1 MEWANQQTVEKD
13 LVTDVMIGCDP
24 WRQSYG
30 KITDIHMFDRIL
42 TADEMV
48 GMTTCS
54 GEKLTGNVI
63 NSNTDPSTVYGWQ
76 VQMIGIDQEFI
87 CPKRK
92 FSAVFFD
99 QWHWHT
105 YPAIDICKKF
115 KRDLIAVTSEE
126 DLDNLKF
133 YFSNDLDWFTWNG
146 WLLTPIKK
154 IHNGSWV
161 HMETGEPNILQW
173 GPNQPVEN
181 DKYIYTRIEY
191 KGAGSVILASQPPT
205 WAIPALCVSN
215 DPKDYRLEVRILG
228 LCSASLYDN
237 KYVFSKTH
245 GRNYMYVG
253 RVNSEIE
260 WIGDGQWR
268 LTNKGSGYSGHL
280 ETRIAATI
288 ESMALGTHDVLFEN
302 DICTKGIDNKVVK
315 ITVTNCDENEFTCF
329 IGGCVNMESRCDRIN
344 DCPDSSD
351 EKGCAI
357 LRMDETTYIPENPP
371 IRVDSN
377 KKIIKIPVNISLDIL
392 KILDINEVEGIF
404 KVSFQL
410 HSTWFDDR
418 LTYANLKKDSDLN
431 TLTEKEKVD
440 IWTPKIVFSNT
451 ESQDS
456 VIKDENV
463 IARLS
468 RFGSARVGGM
478 DEAIKTFYFRG
489 TDNPITFSRIYDIR
503 FICSYNMAWYPFDLQ
518 RCELLLKPFG
528 NTGKY
533 VSLVNTSINYFDKMD
548 LSKYYIKQ
556 WKFELKETDTGT
568 GVEGTSTL
576 RKIKITCILK
586 NITF

>member
-1 MEWANQQTVEKD
+1 MRGDDFFKIPLEWANQQTVEKD

-54 GEKLTGNVI
+54 GKKLTGNVI
-63 NSNTDPSTVYGWQ
+63 NSNTDPATLYGGQ
-76 VQMIGIDQEFI
+76 AQQIGVDPEFI
-87 CPKRK
+87 CPKRN

-99 QWHWHT
+99 QWHWPT
-105 YPAIDICKKF
+105 FMAIDHCKKL
-115 KRDLIAVTSEE
+115 KRNLMGITSEKDME
-126 DLDNLKF
+126 NLKF
-133 YFSNDLDWFTWNG
+133 FFSNHPDYFTWKG
-146 WLLTPIKK
+146 WITTPIHK
-154 IHNGSWV
+154 IANGSWV
-161 HMETGEPNILQW
+161 HMETGQPNILPW
-173 GPNQPVEN
+173 GANQPVDN
-181 DKYIYTRIEY
+181 DKYIYGRIDYFERFDSITL
-191 KGAGSVILASQPPT
+191 GSNPSHWGFT
-205 WAIPALCVSN
+205 ALCVSE
-215 DPKDYRLEVRILG
+215 DPKDYRLLVKILG

-237 KYVFSKTH
+237 QYVFSKTH
-245 GRNYMYVG
+245 GRHYLYVG

-260 WIGDGQWR
+260 WVGDGLWR
-268 LTNKGSGYSGHL
+268 LTNKGSGYSGQL
-280 ETRIAATI
+280 ETRIAATHN
-288 ESMALGTHDVLFEN
+288 SLALGTHDVIFEN
-302 DICTKGIDNKVVK
+302 DICTKGKENKVVK
-315 ITVTNCDENEFTCF
+315 ITITNCDDDEFTCF
-329 IGGCVNMESRCDRIN
+329 VGGCVIMESRCDRIN

-357 LRMDETTYIPENPP
+357 LRIDKTTYIPENPP

-377 KKIIKIPVNISLDIL
+377 KQIIKLPVNISLDIL

-404 KVSFQL
+404 EVSFQL

-418 LTYANLKKDSDLN
+418 LIYTNLKKDSDLN
-431 TLTEKEKVD
+431 TLTEKEKRD
-440 IWTPKIVFSNT
+440 IWTPNIVFSNT
-451 ESQDS
+451 KKQDS
-456 VIKDENV
+456 VIKDAAV

-468 RFGSARVGGM
+468 KFGSARSGEM
-478 DEAIKTFYFRG
+478 DEAIKTFYFSG
-489 TDNPITFSRIYDIR
+489 SDNPLTFSRIYDIR

-556 WKFELKETDTGT
+556 WKFELKDTDTGT
-568 GVEGTSTL
+568 GVEGTAIHSET
-576 RKIKITCILK
+576 
-586 NITF
+586 